1 MCECGRSP
9 RPGCEYPCGV
19 NDSPAPPLARA
30 ISILGHPLAVLPPA
44 VLLALAAR
52 DPGVPLASV
61 ALGFAGFGLLVL
73 GWSWRQVRRGRWAHV
88 DASGREERG
97 SLNRFLLIAIAIGAL
112 LAWWRMPTPDL
123 ALALALAA
131 GLIAL
136 ALLGS
141 RWCKLSLHLA
151 CAVYAAGLLRPYGAV
166 AVLAGLGFA
175 AAIAWSRLRL
185 SRHVPVD
192 LIAGAAAGAVAA
204 SVYALA
210 LDALQAAS

>member
-1 MCECGRSP
+1 V
-9 RPGCEYPCGV
+9 V
-19 NDSPAPPLARA
+19 NASPAPPIARA

-52 DPGVPLASV
+52 DPGMPLAAIAV
-61 ALGFAGFGLLVL
+61 GFAGFGLLVL

-97 SLNRFLLIAIAIGAL
+97 SLNRFLLIAIALGAL
-112 LAWWRMPTPDL
+112 LAWRRMPTPDL

-131 GLIAL
+131 WLIAL
-136 ALLGS
+136 ALLVS

-151 CAVYAAGLLRPYGAV
+151 FAVYAAGLLWPYGAW

-185 SRHVPVD
+185 SRHVPID
-192 LIAGAAAGAVAA
+192 LIVGAVAGAGAAA
-204 SVYALA
+204 VYALA
-210 LDALQAAS
+210 GDALRSAS

>member
-1 MCECGRSP
+1 M
-9 RPGCEYPCGV
+9 
-19 NDSPAPPLARA
+19 NASPAPLLARA

-52 DPGVPLASV
+52 DPGMPLAAV

-88 DASGREERG
+88 DASDREERG
-97 SLNRFLLIAIAIGAL
+97 SLNRFLLIAIALGAL
-112 LAWWRMPTPDL
+112 VAWRRMPTPDL

-136 ALLGS
+136 ALLVS

-151 CAVYAAGLLRPYGAV
+151 FAGYAAGLLWPYGGWAV
-166 AVLAGLGFA
+166 CAGLGFA

-185 SRHVPVD
+185 SRHVPID
-192 LIAGAAAGAVAA
+192 LIVGAVAGAGAAA
-204 SVYALA
+204 VYALA
-210 LDALQAAS
+210 GDALRSAA

>member
-1 MCECGRSP
+1 
-9 RPGCEYPCGV
+9 V
-19 NDSPAPPLARA
+19 NASPAPSLARA

-44 VLLALAAR
+44 VLLALAAG
-52 DPGVPLASV
+52 DPDVPLAAV

-88 DASGREERG
+88 DASGRDERG
-97 SLNRFLLIAIAIGAL
+97 ALNRFLLVAIALGAT

-123 ALALALAA
+123 ALALGLAA
-131 GLIAL
+131 ALIVL

-151 CAVYAAGLLRPYGAV
+151 FAVYAAGLLWPYGAV
-166 AVLAGLGFA
+166 AVIAGLVFA

-185 SRHVPVD
+185 ARHVPID
-192 LIAGAAAGAVAA
+192 LIAGALAGAGAA
-204 SVYALA
+204 AAYALA
-210 LDALQAAS
+210 ADALRSAS

>member
-1 MCECGRSP
+1 MNASHA
-9 RPGCEYPCGV
+9 
-19 NDSPAPPLARA
+19 SPLARA

-52 DPGVPLASV
+52 DPGMPLAAI

-97 SLNRFLLIAIAIGAL
+97 SLNRFLLIAIAVGAL

-131 GLIAL
+131 GLVAL

-151 CAVYAAGLLRPYGAV
+151 FAVYAAGLLWPYGSW

-185 SRHVPVD
+185 SRHVPID
-192 LIAGAAAGAVAA
+192 LIVGAVAGAGAAGA
-204 SVYALA
+204 YALA
-210 LDALQAAS
+210 GDALRSAS

>member
-1 MCECGRSP
+1 M
-9 RPGCEYPCGV
+9 
-19 NDSPAPPLARA
+19 NASPAPPLARA

-52 DPGVPLASV
+52 DPGMPLAAV

-97 SLNRFLLIAIAIGAL
+97 SLNRFLLIAIALGAV

-131 GLIAL
+131 ALIAL

-151 CAVYAAGLLRPYGAV
+151 FAVYAAGLLWPYGAI
-166 AVLAGLGFA
+166 AVTAGLAFA
-175 AAIAWSRLRL
+175 ATITWSLLRL
-185 SRHVPVD
+185 SRQVPVD
-192 LIAGAAAGAVAA
+192 LLVGAAAGAGAA
-204 SVYALA
+204 AAYALA
-210 LDALQAAS
+210 LHMPQGGP